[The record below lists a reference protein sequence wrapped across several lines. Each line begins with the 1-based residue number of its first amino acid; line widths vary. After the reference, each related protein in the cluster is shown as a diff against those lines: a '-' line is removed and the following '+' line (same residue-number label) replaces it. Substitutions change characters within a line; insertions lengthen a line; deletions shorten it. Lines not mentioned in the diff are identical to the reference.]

1 MSPPASPSLSTV
13 SCCEVVICTPY
24 TNLETA
30 LALTE
35 GSNVKVG
42 AENCHWAESGA
53 FTGEIS
59 APMLKEPLRG
69 KANRQLIQTLAK
81 TLGISEQKVELLSG
95 HKSARKTVLVKGIS
109 RDEAISKL
117 TQKTK

>member
-1 MSPPASPSLSTV
+1 VPSGFNPWRKS
-13 SCCEVVICTPY
+13 
-24 TNLETA
+24 LEA
-30 LALTE
+30 HLTE
-35 GSNVKVG
+35 
-42 AENCHWAESGA
+42 
-53 FTGEIS
+53 
-59 APMLKEPLRG
+59 EPLRG

-117 TQKTK
+117 TQKVK